1 MTFTAKGLATRNR
14 IIEGAA
20 TRLRSDEPGT
30 VTLDDVRA
38 WTGTSKSQ
46 LFHYFPGGK
55 EELLL
60 EVARHEADRVL
71 EDQQPHLA
79 ALNSWASWDRWQ
91 GAVIARY
98 RAQGARCP
106 LASLM
111 NQVDSVPGASQVA
124 TSLLN
129 RWQEY
134 IRQGITTMQA
144 QGDIDPELNAQ
155 RTAAAFI
162 AGIQGGVTVL
172 RSTGDTAH
180 LEAIFDLLTS
190 YLRATEHKGAAFRR

>member
-1 MTFTAKGLATRNR
+1 MRNR
-14 IIEGAA
+14 IIEGTAA
-20 TRLRSDEPGT
+20 HLRSDEPGT

-46 LFHYFPGGK
+46 LFHYFPEGK

-60 EVARHEADRVL
+60 EVARYEAERVL
-71 EDQQPHLA
+71 EDQQPHLG
-79 ALNSWASWDRWQ
+79 ALNSWASWGRWQ
-91 GAVIARY
+91 DAVIARY

-111 NQVDSVPGASQVA
+111 SQVDSVPGASQVA
-124 TSLLN
+124 ISLLN

-134 IRQGITTMQA
+134 VRQGITAMQA
-144 QGDIDPELNAQ
+144 QGDIAPQLDAQ
-155 RTAAAFI
+155 STAAAFI
-162 AGIQGGVTVL
+162 AGIQGGVTIL

-180 LEAIFDLLTS
+180 LEAIFGLLTS
-190 YLRATEHKGAAFRR
+190 YLQAAEPTRTA